1 MNATLTV
8 CIAAAI
14 AAIAVT
20 LHFRGERRRLR
31 AELLEA
37 NRIVELAN
45 DPVLVA
51 DFVAGKVVYANQA
64 ACRLLDCTLDD
75 LLQKTLPDL
84 HPMWALQRSAEV
96 IADVCEKKGLVYS
109 ELPFVRKDGSEI
121 PVEVSANVFQYHG
134 RASILLFV
142 RDQRERLRL
151 EQQLVQSEKMA
162 SLGQL
167 VAGVA
172 HEINTPMGSIHA
184 NIGTARSA
192 VELLERFLARTEV
205 LPLVAADKKLP
216 RALAI
221 LKESCDMNHLA
232 SDRIVQIVGSLR
244 NFARLDEAERKRVDV
259 NDGLDS
265 TLTLLRH
272 QIKHGVDI
280 VRRGPKPLQVECYP
294 NQLNQ
299 VFMNLLVNAIQAIA
313 AGGTIR
319 VRIVEDG
326 PHIRIDVED
335 SGSGIAPEH
344 LSRIFDPGFTT
355 KGVGVGT
362 GLGLAI
368 CHQIVTAHAGTIS
381 VTSQSGAGSTF
392 SVKIPL
398 AGRPVTS

>member
-1 MNATLTV
+1 
-8 CIAAAI
+8 
-14 AAIAVT
+14 
-20 LHFRGERRRLR
+20 
-31 AELLEA
+31 
-37 NRIVELAN
+37 
-45 DPVLVA
+45 
-51 DFVAGKVVYANQA
+51 
-64 ACRLLDCTLDD
+64 
-75 LLQKTLPDL
+75 
-84 HPMWALQRSAEV
+84 
-96 IADVCEKKGLVYS
+96 
-109 ELPFVRKDGSEI
+109 
-121 PVEVSANVFQYHG
+121 
-134 RASILLFV
+134 
-142 RDQRERLRL
+142 
-151 EQQLVQSEKMA
+151 MA

-299 VFMNLLVNAIQAIA
+299 VFMNLLVNAVHAMDGKGTLTIETEAQDSA
-313 AGGTIR
+313 AV
-319 VRIVEDG
+319 VRISDT
-326 PHIRIDVED
+326 
-335 SGSGIAPEH
+335 GSGIAKEH

-362 GLGLAI
+362 GLGLSIAYRIIQKHGGAI
-368 CHQIVTAHAGTIS
+368 ECESEPGVGTTFTIRLPVRLPAAS
-381 VTSQSGAGSTF
+381 RTS
-392 SVKIPL
+392 
-398 AGRPVTS
+398 